1 MGGCI
6 RDTEKVDNLTADRR
20 PSVEN
25 YYRHA
30 EDGGD

>member
-6 RDTEKVDNLTADRR
+6 RDTEKVDNLIADRR
-20 PSVEN
+20 PLAEN
-25 YYRHA
+25 YYRLA

>member
-1 MGGCI
+1 MGGCV
-6 RDTEKVDNLTADRR
+6 RDTKNVDNLTTDRR
-20 PSVEN
+20 PSIEN